1 MPALYHVDYA
11 DPHGWH
17 HGVKYEVWADAIRD
31 IRKRLSCG
39 FVKAEV
45 YKFFPKF
52 DMYLYMDE
60 LNTHN
65 RED

>member
-11 DPHGWH
+11 DPRGWH
-17 HGVKYEVWADAIRD
+17 HAIEYEVWTDAIRD
-31 IRKRLSCG
+31 IRERLSRG
-39 FVKAEV
+39 FVRAEV
-45 YKFFPKF
+45 YKFFKKF

-65 RED
+65 KED